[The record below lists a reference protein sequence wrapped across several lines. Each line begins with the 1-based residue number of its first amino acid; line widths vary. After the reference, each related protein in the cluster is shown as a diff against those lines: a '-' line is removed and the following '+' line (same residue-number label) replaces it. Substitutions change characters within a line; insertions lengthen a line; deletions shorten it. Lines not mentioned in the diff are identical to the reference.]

1 MKKRK
6 ISGTNLIIVLCAVI
20 FLSILIA
27 FFITLFGMMSD
38 QASNRFVVANMK
50 NRIVTLVILGVLGTL
65 FFGAGNL
72 LLVLWASKEGKKGKT
87 KKPYT

>member
-6 ISGTNLIIVLCAVI
+6 RLSGTNLLIVLCAII
-20 FLSILIA
+20 FLTILIA
-27 FFITLFGMMSD
+27 IFLTLFGMMAD
-38 QASNRFVVANMK
+38 QASGKFIVSTMK
-50 NRIVTLVILGVLGTL
+50 SRIVTLIILGVLGSL

-72 LLVLWASKEGKKGKT
+72 LLVLWASKEGKKA

>member
-6 ISGTNLIIVLCAVI
+6 RLSWTNLLIVLCAVI
-20 FLSILIA
+20 FISILIA
-27 FFITLFGMMSD
+27 FFITLFGMMAD
-38 QASNRFVVANMK
+38 QASGKFVVATMQS
-50 NRIVTLVILGVLGTL
+50 RIVTLVILGVIGTL

-72 LLVLWASKEGKKGKT
+72 LLVLWASKEGRKA